1 MVRGQ
6 DVARVFVPAGQQII
20 LKGLDQIT
28 TGTAP
33 VDGIMKQ
40 MATDL
45 TKEVQPIIQQ
55 VKAVEG

>member
-1 MVRGQ
+1 M
-6 DVARVFVPAGQQII
+6 ARTLDTSLRCWPGQQII

-40 MATDL
+40 MAADL
-45 TKEVQPIIQQ
+45 TKEVQAIVQQ